1 MFSYLM
7 CVYIGVKLI
16 INIQGF
22 GGPSEKKCQSSLQPA
37 WITPNPRGFADNRGV
52 EID

>member
-1 MFSYLM
+1 M
-7 CVYIGVKLI
+7 II
-16 INIQGF
+16 INKYYRGREIAYGF

-37 WITPNPRGFADNRGV
+37 WITPNPHGFANNRGV